1 MKISLLLPPANEVWG
16 KVICLQAC
24 VCPQG
29 GAWSWGRGWGCMVP
43 GGCLL
48 RGGGGPGG
56 VYGPR
61 GCLLPGG
68 GVHGPRGVPAPG
80 GCVCMLLGDAWPR
93 GCLLPGGCAWSGSTW
108 RRPPH
113 GYCCGLYASY
123 WNAFLLQIKFNL
135 SIEESDVT
143 SGKIFTD
150 ILNL

>member
-1 MKISLLLPPANEVWG
+1 MVLREGVGVHGPGWVPA
-16 KVICLQAC
+16 
-24 VCPQG
+24 PG
-29 GAWSWGRGWGCMVP
+29 GVVLGGCMVP
-43 GGCLL
+43 GGACS
-48 RGGGGPGG
+48 
-56 VYGPR
+56 
-61 GCLLPGG
+61 GG
-68 GVHGPRGVPAPG
+68 GVHGPRGVSAPG

-93 GCLLPGGCAWSGSTW
+93 GCLLPGGVCMVWEYLAETP
-108 RRPPH
+108 PPH